1 MSIPQKPLVLVDGS
15 SYLYRAFH
23 AVPPLTNSE
32 GHPTGAIFGVVNM
45 IKRVLN
51 DYHPEHIAIIFDAK
65 GKTFRHR
72 MYPEYKSHRPPMPE
86 ELVQQIKPLHDII
99 RATGIPLLMVDDVE
113 ADDVIG
119 TLTKIATKHNLNTI
133 ISASDKDLAQLVDKN
148 VTLIDGMSNKVL
160 DIDGVKT
167 KFGVMPEQ
175 MIDYLTLIGDTSDNI
190 PGVSKVG
197 PKTAGKWLDQYGS
210 LDEIIKNADEIK
222 GVVGEN
228 LRNSLD
234 QVALSKQLVII
245 KCDLSLD
252 VTPENLILQEPDVE
266 ELTRLFKEFE
276 LRTSLDGLLKH
287 NAPSAKKS
295 DTKKYQAIS
304 NENDFQKLLQDL
316 KSANQFAVDT
326 ETTSLNYM
334 EAEIVGLSFSIKA
347 GEAFYIPVAHDYDD
361 APKQL
366 DRDNVLKALKP
377 ILENDS
383 IKKIGQHIKYDKEVL
398 ANYDIN
404 LQGIAFDT
412 MLESYIID
420 SNARHDLDSLAFKY
434 LDYATTTYED
444 VAGRGAKQIP
454 FSKVTI
460 EVATDYAAE
469 DADITLQLHEKFWH
483 QIAEDKNLKN
493 ILCNIEI
500 PLLSVLSKIERY
512 GVLVDVEFLKKQS
525 AELEKRMEKLEA
537 ETFNLAGETFNM
549 NSPKQ
554 LQEILYDKL
563 KLPVIKKTPTKQP
576 STAEPV
582 LQELALDYPLP
593 KLILEY
599 RSLSKLKSTYA
610 DRLPE
615 QIDPKTKRVHTS
627 YHQAVT
633 STGRLSSS
641 DPNLQNIP
649 IRSEE
654 GRRIRQAFIAPK
666 GYKILAADYSQIEL
680 RIMAHLSKD
689 KRLLEAFD
697 KGLDIHKATAANVF
711 SVGLDEVTVDQR
723 RKAKAINFG
732 LLYGMSAFGLAKQL
746 GVERSAAQAYMDA
759 YFKEYPGVY
768 DFMEQ
773 IRTSAHQHGYVE
785 TLFCRRLYTPNIN
798 SNNIHQQKGAERAA
812 INAPMQGTAS
822 DIIKIA
828 MLNVDKWL
836 TKNEPD
842 VHMIMQ
848 VHDELV
854 FEVPEKKVESASK
867 KIQAIMEDAADL
879 DIPLIVEVGIG
890 DNWDEAH

>member
-1 MSIPQKPLVLVDGS
+1 MSKPLVLVDGS

-23 AVPPLTNSE
+23 ALPPLANSE
-32 GHPTGAIFGVVNM
+32 GHPTGAIYGVVNM
-45 IKRVLN
+45 IKRLLN
-51 DYHPEHIAIIFDAK
+51 DYHPEHMAIVFDAK

-72 MYPEYKSHRPPMPE
+72 LYHDYKSHRPPMPD

-99 RATGIPLLMVDDVE
+99 RAIGIPLLIVDDVE

-119 TLTKIATKHNLNTI
+119 TLTKIATKHHLKTI
-133 ISASDKDLAQLVDKN
+133 ISASDKDLAQLVDKD
-148 VTLIDGMSNKVL
+148 VTLIDGMSNTVL

-167 KFGVMPEQ
+167 KFGVAPEQ

-190 PGVSKVG
+190 PGVDKVG
-197 PKTAGKWLDQYGS
+197 PKTAVKWLEQYGS
-210 LDEIIKNADEIK
+210 LDEIIKHADEIK

-234 QVALSKQLVII
+234 QIALSKQLVII

-252 VTPENLILQEPDVE
+252 ITPENLIFQNTDVE
-266 ELTRLFKEFE
+266 KLTQLFKKFE
-276 LRTSLDGLLKH
+276 LRTSINDLVKQDSM
-287 NAPSAKKS
+287 APPQKKS
-295 DTKKYQAIS
+295 APKKYHTIL
-304 NENDFQKLLQDL
+304 NHEDFDDL
-316 KSANQFAVDT
+316 VKNLKTAKQFAIDT

-334 EAEIVGLSFSIKA
+334 QAEIVGLSFAIKS
-347 GEAFYIPVAHDYDD
+347 GEAFYIPMAHHYEG

-366 DRDNVLKALKP
+366 DRNDVLNTLKP
-377 ILENDS
+377 LLENES

-398 ANYDIN
+398 ANYDID
-404 LQGIAFDT
+404 LKGIAFDT
-412 MLESYIID
+412 MLESYVID
-420 SNARHDLDSLAFKY
+420 ANSRHDLSSLAFKY
-434 LDYATTTYED
+434 LNLATTTYED
-444 VAGRGAKQIP
+444 IAGRGAKQIS
-454 FSKVTI
+454 FSQVAI
-460 EVATDYAAE
+460 DVATDYSAK
-469 DADITLQLHEKFWH
+469 DADVTLQLHEKFWP
-483 QIAEDKNLKN
+483 QIEKDKNLKN
-493 ILCNIEI
+493 VLCNIEM
-500 PLLSVLSKIERY
+500 PLLSVLAKIERY
-512 GVLVDVEFLKKQS
+512 GVLVDVKFLKKIS
-525 AELEKRMEKLEA
+525 AEFDKRMEELEA
-537 ETFNLAGETFNM
+537 EAFNLAGEAFNL

-554 LQEILYDKL
+554 LQEVLYDKL
-563 KLPVIKKTPTKQP
+563 KLPVLKKTVTKQA
-576 STAEPV
+576 STAEPI

-615 QIDPKTKRVHTS
+615 QIEPKTNRVHTS

-649 IRSEE
+649 IRSEG

-689 KRLLEAFD
+689 KKLLEAFD

-711 SVGLDEVTVDQR
+711 AVKLSDVTADQR

-732 LLYGMSAFGLAKQL
+732 LLYGMSAFGLSKQL
-746 GVERSAAQAYMDA
+746 GIERAAAQAYMDA
-759 YFKEYPGVY
+759 YFAEYPAVHK
-768 DFMEQ
+768 FMED
-773 IRTSAHQHGYVE
+773 IRKFAHQHEYVE

-798 SNNIHQQKGAERAA
+798 SRNIPQQKGAERAA
-812 INAPMQGTAS
+812 INAPMQGTAA

-828 MLNVDKWL
+828 MINVDDWISKHA
-836 TKNEPD
+836 PD
-842 VHMIMQ
+842 IHMIMQ

-854 FEVPEKKVESASK
+854 FEVPEEKTKTMGKHIKS
-867 KIQAIMEDAADL
+867 IMEEAADL
-879 DIPLIVEVGIG
+879 DAPLVVEVGIG